1 MSNVTDVVKKLR
13 ELRPNNYFTN
23 KFLFAITAANR
34 SNKDAINKVEFNN
47 WTKLSK
53 LQLNK
58 IQYSFMEL
66 YTDEITRPYAID
78 LFHYLLVKDGGQFKS
93 GSFIRVMPNF
103 MFEMIL
109 NSSGAAVN
117 ALKGQADDRL
127 VQKTFGAS
135 LNELYNEFVRG
146 FLQSSSVTF
155 FTKTIKTKITKDDQV
170 KELKKD
176 LDIASD
182 VKLESPI
189 LVTDNKLEINV
200 FKNTSFEKQM
210 IPLGDVSNYK
220 GDEMI
225 VDSKG
230 NYQIVQPM
238 VALPG
243 PAKLTEDGKKLYR
256 YNLRYLKAAGF
267 IQESKDEKTQIGFP
281 LVIKRVEYAAFD
293 KTTTYYRLTTVKRDR
308 VTNKENL
315 ADLIQPGDIYAFG
328 VSAEY
333 EKFDPIGSR
342 KQFAAGFVLPGS
354 LPTSKGVFANRK
366 NKDIFDNPGAIPDLN
381 NIDFDVD
388 FEKQLAGI
396 DFSKAPADINS
407 TLASNG
413 IQAKTVGKKIVYEK
427 DGKPFETNAKSPE
440 ELAKILTVKPVKS
453 TSVNANI
460 EVTSENYTS
469 KLLRTNSDKLFLFGD
484 NNQRVGTGGQAV
496 IRNEANAMGISTKLL
511 PKNTADAFM
520 TDSDLANNKAT
531 INNDIYKAKERA
543 LKEGKTIVLPKG
555 GFGTGLAK
563 LATKAP
569 QTFAYLNK
577 RLQEEFN
584 FNNTTGELYALDI
597 TQLSTSIETTE
608 EFTDI
613 DALIAS
619 APAAAFNPAIGAM
632 FKARADYPVLNEFF
646 VDLTDEQKER
656 IKEDMGIDT
665 FISFVEQYKGYVNTV
680 GGDQNSFVEQIKK
693 CYL

>member
-1 MSNVTDVVKKLR
+1 
-13 ELRPNNYFTN
+13 
-23 KFLFAITAANR
+23 
-34 SNKDAINKVEFNN
+34 
-47 WTKLSK
+47 
-53 LQLNK
+53 
-58 IQYSFMEL
+58 
-66 YTDEITRPYAID
+66 
-78 LFHYLLVKDGGQFKS
+78 
-93 GSFIRVMPNF
+93 
-103 MFEMIL
+103 MIL

-127 VQKTFGAS
+127 VEKTFGAS
-135 LNELYNEFVRG
+135 LNELYNEFVKG

-155 FTKTIKTKITKDDQV
+155 FTKTIKTKITKDDQL

-176 LDIASD
+176 LNIASD

-189 LVTDNKLEINV
+189 LVTDDKLEINV
-200 FKNTSFEKQM
+200 FKNTSFEKEM

-238 VALPG
+238 IALPG

-256 YNLRYLKAAGF
+256 YNLRYLKASGF
-267 IQESKDEKTQIGFP
+267 VQESKDEKTQIGFP
-281 LVIKRVEYAAFD
+281 LVIKRVKSDGFNRINI
-293 KTTTYYRLTTVKRDR
+293 YYRLTTVKRDR

-315 ADLIQPGDIYAFG
+315 ADLIQPGDMYAFG

-333 EKFDPIGSR
+333 EKFIPSGSK
-342 KQFAAGFVLPGS
+342 KQFAAGFVIPGS
-354 LPTSKGVFANRK
+354 LPTSTGIFANRK

-440 ELAKILTVKPVKS
+440 ELAKTLTPKS
-453 TSVNANI
+453 
-460 EVTSENYTS
+460 
-469 KLLRTNSDKLFLFGD
+469 
-484 NNQRVGTGGQAV
+484 
-496 IRNEANAMGISTKLL
+496 
-511 PKNTADAFM
+511 
-520 TDSDLANNKAT
+520 
-531 INNDIYKAKERA
+531 
-543 LKEGKTIVLPKG
+543 
-555 GFGTGLAK
+555 
-563 LATKAP
+563 
-569 QTFAYLNK
+569 
-577 RLQEEFN
+577 EEL
-584 FNNTTGELYALDI
+584 ELG
-597 TQLSTSIETTE
+597 
-608 EFTDI
+608 DI

-632 FKARADYPVLNEFF
+632 FKARADYPILNEFF